1 VAEGIGP
8 LIFVEKG
15 ELMAEQL
22 GKLIARWMR
31 VLRLGELVY

>member
-1 VAEGIGP
+1 MAEGIGP

-22 GKLIARWMR
+22 GKLITKWMS
-31 VLRLGELVY
+31 VLKLGELVY

>member
-1 VAEGIGP
+1 MAEGIGP

-22 GKLIARWMR
+22 GKLIATWMR